1 MDKYAEEIDDFIPT
15 VCNQSPDNGKAFC
28 EGHIKELQEVGFEKT
43 GLREFI
49 RFSGA
54 DPDKYSKDSQKKVDE
69 VIKRI
74 SKLLKKKVKSSVDV
88 QNTAKLLQELQPTT
102 ADFSLTGGADFCN
115 KCVSLTNFKK
125 ITFFLQG
132 NWPQVDSSKVEQGGL
147 HGHSWGWVY

>member
-28 EGHIKELQEVGFEKT
+28 EGHIKELQEV
-43 GLREFI
+43 
-49 RFSGA
+49 
-54 DPDKYSKDSQKKVDE
+54 
-69 VIKRI
+69 IKRI

-88 QNTAKLLQELQPTT
+88 QNTSKLLQELQPTT